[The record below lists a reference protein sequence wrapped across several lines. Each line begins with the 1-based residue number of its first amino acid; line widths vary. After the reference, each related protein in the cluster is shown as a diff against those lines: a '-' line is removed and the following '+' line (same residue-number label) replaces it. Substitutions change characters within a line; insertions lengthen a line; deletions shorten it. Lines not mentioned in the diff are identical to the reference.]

1 MATPK
6 NIADQR
12 RQDWERAHPASGA
25 TRRLFLKTLG
35 LGAAG
40 LAAGGGAAWV
50 AGEFNH
56 SAASAEELRAQLL
69 AALEANAALQGE
81 ASATHNNLTLAVDQN
96 TQLVTSL
103 SNAQTEAASL
113 QTQVSTLQSQLDV
126 TASQLEAANAQVAK
140 TQTLI
145 ALFDQLE
152 SLGFDDLTQTGLAAM
167 GQQLVTSVESLPMVR
182 DGLALA
188 RTLLNDFEATLPSW
202 DESLN
207 WVSEQLG
214 WLSAGLGLIEQAA
227 GQVISATFTGLT
239 EIFQGFI
246 NFILDHLPFN
256 IGARTTDTLNTTQAV
271 LARLPTVMGD
281 LDTKVVKSFKSRV
294 GPGEEGWSRTL
305 IRPLREKAL
314 APADKLAASFKDTET
329 TFATALK
336 APVEAAL
343 EQRAILR
350 AAIAQYRAENQL

>member
-1 MATPK
+1 MSTRK
-6 NIADQR
+6 SIADQH
-12 RQDWERAHPASGA
+12 RQAWERAHSPNGS

-56 SAASAEELRAQLL
+56 TTATAEDLRAQLL

-81 ASATHNNLTLAVDQN
+81 ASATQSNLTLAVDQN
-96 TQLVTSL
+96 TQLVASL
-103 SNAQTEAASL
+103 SSAQTETASL
-113 QTQVSTLQSQLDV
+113 QSQVSTLQSQLE
-126 TASQLEAANAQVAK
+126 TATTQLEAANAQAAK
-140 TQTLI
+140 AQTLI

-152 SLGFDDLTQTGLAAM
+152 SLGFDDVTQAGLTAM
-167 GQQLVTSVESLPMVR
+167 GQQLVTTVESLPAVR
-182 DGLALA
+182 EGLALA
-188 RTLLNDFEATLPSW
+188 RSLLNNFEETLPSW
-202 DESLN
+202 DESLT

-214 WLSAGLGLIEQAA
+214 WLSAGLGLIEKAA
-227 GQVISATFTGLT
+227 GQVISTTFSGLT

-256 IGARTTDTLNTTQAV
+256 IGARTTETLNTTQAV
-271 LARLPTVMGD
+271 IARLPTVMGD

-314 APADKLAASFKDTET
+314 APADQLADSLKDAEA

-336 APVEAAL
+336 GPVETAL
-343 EQRAILR
+343 EQRAALR
-350 AAIAQYRAENQL
+350 AAIAQFRAENQM